1 MIFLSFLY
9 TYVKIVICSGL
20 SRLANGLSNQN
31 SSQIGGFGENCY
43 SDADQAVL
51 SKCSTKLL
59 PELFKLVETLHGAIS
74 SKNDRSSV
82 GGDMDMDDEDEDKNK
97 LSLDAQRANTV
108 VETIANLA
116 PLAPPEYLKGL
127 FKKILQRL
135 LSATQMESD
144 ETEKICSLLG
154 LAQALVKSEALNED
168 SINLLYRSI
177 KPLIRSDEQNS
188 RVQKKA
194 YKVFAEICQHYT
206 SFVTAKA
213 RLNEIIDLLMGSSIS
228 LQVSAR
234 HMRLKCIKLIVEG
247 LDNENKAHMD
257 IIPNVVGE
265 VLLCLKDA
273 NGKTRESAYQLL
285 MAMAQVKDDMTDYLK
300 IIVGALGAQTTHMRS
315 AAVMA
320 LSRVVFE
327 YARVDHEVQSLL
339 PSLLQTVVVLF
350 DENSRE
356 VIKSVIGFV
365 RISVAALQKE
375 ALEPLLA
382 DVVGGLMKFNRGKGR
397 FRSKIKI
404 ILKRLV
410 KTFGYEAITPLV
422 PQSDTRLLTHMR
434 KLAERSARRKAAN
447 MEDGIT
453 TTGEFDDMMDSD
465 EEDSDAG
472 RTFMTGVTG
481 FTKLTGTMS
490 RKKMLSSIASQK
502 SVAKSARSMNQSMR
516 SSKTATSMFP
526 RIDTGG
532 EKSGEILDMLD
543 PKANKSVRFMDTQDD
558 ESEFSDDDGNEA
570 MEFDDSG
577 KLIIHDEDARNQNKD
592 EEDDTDHLSRSSKR
606 LRISKFETAM
616 AAKNE
621 ANTKKNKSHKP
632 KVSALGSAF
641 KSKKAGGDVKNKSQ
655 KFEPYAFVPL
665 DGRNYTKKNRDRSVA
680 SMATVVRQ
688 KSRNKRKRS

>member
-1 MIFLSFLY
+1 M
-9 TYVKIVICSGL
+9 
-20 SRLANGLSNQN
+20 ANALNSLN
-31 SSQIGGFGENCY
+31 SSQFGEFGESCF
-43 SDADQAVL
+43 SDKDRLVL

-59 PELFKLVETLHGAIS
+59 PELFKLVETLHGAFS
-74 SKNDRSSV
+74 NKTNHSKQKH
-82 GGDMDMDDEDEDKNK
+82 DMDMDDDEDEEDDKNK
-97 LSLDAQRANTV
+97 VSLDAQRANTV
-108 VETIANLA
+108 VDTIASLA
-116 PLAPPEYLKGL
+116 PLAPQEYLKGL

-135 LSATQMESD
+135 LSATQSESD

-154 LAQALVKSEALNED
+154 LAQALVKSESLNEE

-206 SFVTAKA
+206 SFATAKS
-213 RLNEIIDLLMGSSIS
+213 RLNEIIDLLIGSSIS

-247 LDNENKAHMD
+247 LDNQNKTHMD
-257 IIPNVVGE
+257 VIPNIVGE

-327 YARVDHEVQSLL
+327 YARVDHTVQLLL

-365 RISVAALQKE
+365 RVSVAALQKE

-453 TTGEFDDMMDSD
+453 TTGEFEDMMDSD
-465 EEDSDAG
+465 EEDSDGG

-481 FTKLTGTMS
+481 FTKMTGNLS
-490 RKKMLSSIASQK
+490 RKKLLSIASQK
-502 SVAKSARSMNQSMR
+502 SVAKSAKSMNQSMK
-516 SSKTATSMFP
+516 SSKTNASMLP

-543 PKANKSVRFMDTQDD
+543 PKANKSVRFMDNQDD
-558 ESEFSDDDGNEA
+558 ENEFSDDDDEA

-577 KLIIHDEDARNQNKD
+577 KLIIHDNDFSSQKQV
-592 EEDDTDHLSRSSKR
+592 DDTDMDKDDLSRSAKR
-606 LRISKFETAM
+606 MRISKFETAM
-616 AAKNE
+616 MAKNE
-621 ANTKKNKSHKP
+621 VNAKKNKSQKS
-632 KVSALGSAF
+632 KVAALGSAY
-641 KSKKAGGDVKNKSQ
+641 KSKKAGGDVKNKNQ
-655 KFEPYAFVPL
+655 KFEPYAYVPL
-665 DGRNYTKKNRDRSVA
+665 DGRNYTKKNRDKSVA

-688 KSRNKRKRS
+688 KSKNKRKRS